1 MTFCDTYCRLPMSM
15 QHCRSQPKQPRSLFT
30 CCISETTWLENCISK
45 HFSCSTTAHH
55 RSPYRYSNCFMVLLN
70 QRTYYEPRQTRGT
83 MSTFDSGHSLDSNP
97 LQLSTIRF
105 EVPRTFMETLS
116 HGNSQVESSKDNH
129 KKERQNSMEMEVDI
143 GSLDIKWRR

>member
-1 MTFCDTYCRLPMSM
+1 
-15 QHCRSQPKQPRSLFT
+15 
-30 CCISETTWLENCISK
+30 
-45 HFSCSTTAHH
+45 
-55 RSPYRYSNCFMVLLN
+55 
-70 QRTYYEPRQTRGT
+70 

-143 GSLDIKWRR
+143 GSLDIK